1 MLLPLQ
7 ETFQRALAASMDSC
21 VEGPFSGV
29 TSCGRVQRKVPES
42 DARSA
47 RCMLCVM
54 PSVFD
59 GQHFIT
65 TGIIIVMTTLT
76 AVVVATAVAAL

>member
-1 MLLPLQ
+1 M
-7 ETFQRALAASMDSC
+7 EC
-21 VEGPFSGV
+21 PFSGV

-47 RCMLCVM
+47 CCMLCVM

-59 GQHFIT
+59 GKHFIT
-65 TGIIIVMTTLT
+65 IGIIIVMATLT
-76 AVVVATAVAAL
+76 AVVVATAVATL